1 MSDKGKEL
9 YEEVKS
15 KVNRLKEEGSLEN
28 QYWNTWKIGC
38 FLKTRAHDLR
48 NQYKDTSRE
57 FVEKY
62 REQLIN
68 MREEVLENLNYY
80 VEECIN
86 VMRKANNFKVY
97 HAKTIEEA
105 QNIFMEELG
114 DNKVIYKSKSN
125 EAKDIGIIDILKKNN
140 ITIKET
146 DLGDILVQ
154 LFDYQLPS
162 YQVGPG
168 AHFSIDDIVAK
179 IKEVH
184 GVELEPKPS
193 AIVSYYRKTFRKEL
207 LNDVRVSLTSA
218 NAISAEDGTIVLGE
232 NEGNISL
239 LTRATEKHIV
249 VCGIQKI
256 VPTILDAVLVAK
268 IQSRINNVPFNY
280 ISLISGPSSTSD
292 IRGINVLG
300 MYGAKEVVVI
310 LVDDWRTKALKEN
323 LIYKD
328 YLKCIGCR
336 SCNFVCTAARA
347 FGNVFA
353 SKYGWGGTA
362 ILTDYIHNGIEAAV
376 RDGLFFCTNCENC
389 YHWCPVS
396 VNIGE
401 IMKSIKK
408 EATKEGL
415 CPPPLKEYQQKI
427 LNEKNPFK

>member
-1 MSDKGKEL
+1 MSDKGKGI

-15 KVNRLKEEGSLEN
+15 KVNKLKEEGGLERE
-28 QYWNTWKIGC
+28 YWDFWKLGC
-38 FLKTRAHDLR
+38 LIKTKVHDSR
-48 NQYKDTSRE
+48 TIYYDTSRE
-57 FVEKY
+57 FVERY
-62 REQLIN
+62 NEQLIAI
-68 MREEVLENLNYY
+68 REEVVENLDYY
-80 VEECIN
+80 VERCIN

-97 HAKTIEEA
+97 YAKTNEEA
-105 QNIFMEELG
+105 QNIFMDELG

-125 EAKDIGIIDILKKNN
+125 EVKDIGITDILEKKN

-154 LFDYQLPS
+154 LFDYKLPS
-162 YQVGPG
+162 WQIGPG
-168 AHFSIDDIVAK
+168 AHFSIDDIVAR

-184 GVELEPKPS
+184 GVEPEPTPNS
-193 AIVSYYRKTFRKEL
+193 IVDYYRRTYRKEL
-207 LNDVRVSLTSA
+207 LNDVKVSLTSA
-218 NAISAEDGTIVLGE
+218 NAISAEEGTIVLGE

-239 LTRATEKHIV
+239 LTRATDKHIV

-310 LVDDWRTKALKEN
+310 LVDDWRIKALKED

-347 FGNVFA
+347 FGNIFA
-353 SKYGWGGTA
+353 SKYGWGATA
-362 ILTDYIHNGIEAAV
+362 ILTDYIHNGIEAITK
-376 RDGLFFCTNCENC
+376 DGLFFCTNCENC

-396 VNIGE
+396 INLGE
-401 IMKSIKK
+401 ILKSIKK
-408 EATKEGL
+408 EATKAGL
-415 CPPPLKEYQQKI
+415 CPPPLRDYQQKI
-427 LNEKNPFK
+427 LKEKNPFK

>member
-1 MSDKGKEL
+1 LSDKGNKL
-9 YEEVKS
+9 YEELKS
-15 KVNRLKEEGSLEN
+15 KVAKLYEEGSLEN
-28 QYWNTWKIGC
+28 QYWNTWKVGC
-38 FLKTRAHDLR
+38 LLKTRAHDLKSPY
-48 NQYKDTSRE
+48 NDTSRE

-62 REQLIN
+62 RERIIA
-68 MREEVLENLNYY
+68 MREEVLDNLDQY
-80 VEECIN
+80 VEKCIN
-86 VMRKANNFKVY
+86 VMREANNFKV
-97 HAKTIEEA
+97 HLAKTNEEA

-114 DNKVIYKSKSN
+114 DNKIIYKSKSN
-125 EAKDIGIIDILKKNN
+125 EAKDVGIIDFLEKRN
-140 ITIKET
+140 IQIKET

-154 LFDYQLPS
+154 LFDYKLPS

-168 AHFSIDDIVAK
+168 AHFSIESIVAK

-184 GVELEPKPS
+184 GVELDPKPS
-193 AIVSYYRKTFRKEL
+193 AIVDYYRKTFRNEL
-207 LNDVRVSLTSA
+207 LTQVKVSLTSA

-268 IQSRINNVPFNY
+268 VQSRINNVPFNY
-280 ISLISGPSSTSD
+280 INLISGPSSTSD

-300 MYGAKEVVVI
+300 MYGTKEVVVI

-323 LIYKD
+323 LLYKE
-328 YLKCIGCR
+328 YIKCISCR

-353 SKYGWGGTA
+353 SKYGWGATA
-362 ILTDYIHNGIEAAV
+362 ILTDYIHNGVESAV
-376 RDGLFFCTNCENC
+376 KDGLFFCTNCENC

-396 VNIGE
+396 INLGE

-408 EATKEGL
+408 EATEAGL

-427 LNEKNPFK
+427 LKEKNPFN